1 MTTDTSLRGAVEH
14 FAHVKGMALAP
25 KWDDGLDD
33 DDLGLGAEDLSILCA
48 RLSWPA
54 PAQLHT
60 RPRADQFPLLV
71 YDRAIG
77 WAVAEQWE
85 SDTLIRLSGLHLPLL
100 DYGEDLA
107 FFDVAFPDPLQQGQE
122 TPQAISIFWRAI
134 LKRKSVLVS
143 ATLATVVANIVTLG
157 TSLYSM
163 QLYDR
168 VIPLGSFS
176 TLWVL
181 TVGVVVALAIDF
193 ILRTVRSIMIE
204 REAAEIDA
212 EVSEYFFARS
222 QAVRLDARPPGIGTM
237 AAQLRGLEQVR
248 GVMSSGSLFLLSD
261 LPFAL
266 FFIVVIAM
274 IGGVVAIIPIITL
287 PISLAM
293 AVGLARMIR
302 KGTDRAQ
309 VSSNRKNGLLVES
322 LDAAESIKAGRGSWF
337 MLARWNRLLR
347 EIHHYEDPV
356 KQRSAAAATVFATMQ
371 QLAYVGIMAVGA
383 IEVAAGNMT
392 TGALLACSI
401 IAGRVNGP
409 LIAMLPGLIVQWG
422 YASSSLR
429 ALDGILKLPLDR
441 TSGESSLRPG
451 RIEGPMV
458 LEKIRFAYPGARE
471 GLDIARLE
479 FRPGE
484 RVAVIGGVGSG
495 KTTLIRIMS
504 GIFDAQQG
512 TAKLGGLDMTQIADD
527 VLRQHIGYLPQ
538 DYRLINGTLRDNLM
552 LGLPK
557 PSDEAVMEAAKKTG
571 LIQLIASHPL
581 GLDLPIQ
588 EGGRGL
594 SGGQRSLVGLTRLL
608 MANPRIWLLDE
619 PTANLDQNSEVAV
632 LAALDQALGP
642 DQTMVIVTHRLQ
654 LLARVQRVILMGG
667 GKVLLDGPTN
677 EVIQKLQAK
686 PAPARQA
693 KIAPAAS
700 SPESPTTPPPA
711 SGTFGR

>member
-1 MTTDTSLRGAVEH
+1 MTTDTSIRGAIEH
-14 FAHVKGMALAP
+14 FVHIKGMALAP

-33 DDLGLGAEDLSILCA
+33 VDLDLGADDLGVLCG
-48 RLSWPA
+48 RLAWPA
-54 PAQLHT
+54 PEPLHA

-71 YDRAIG
+71 YDRTFG

-85 SDTLIRLSGLHLPLL
+85 SDAMIRLSGLHLPLL
-100 DYGEDLA
+100 EYQGDLA
-107 FFDVAFPDPLQQGQE
+107 FFDVAFPDPLQQSGE
-122 TPQAISIFWRAI
+122 TPRAISIFWRAI
-134 LKRKSVLVS
+134 MKRKSVLIS

-163 QLYDR
+163 QLFDR

-181 TVGVVVALAIDF
+181 TVGVVVALIIDF
-193 ILRTVRSIMIE
+193 ILRTVRAIMIE

-212 EVSEYFFARS
+212 EVSEYFFARA

-266 FFIVVIAM
+266 FFIVVIGM
-274 IGGVVAIIPIITL
+274 IGGVVAIIPIISL

-293 AVGLARMIR
+293 AFGLARMIR
-302 KGTDRAQ
+302 QGTDRAQ

-337 MLARWNRLLR
+337 MLARWNRLIR
-347 EIHHYEDPV
+347 EVHHYEDPV
-356 KQRSAAAATVFATMQ
+356 KQKSAAAATVFATMQ

-383 IEVAAGNMT
+383 IEVAAGNIT
-392 TGALLACSI
+392 SGALLACSI

-451 RIEGPMV
+451 KMEGPML
-458 LEKIRFAYPGARE
+458 LEKVRFVYPGARE

-495 KTTLIRIMS
+495 KTTLIRIMA
-504 GIFDAQQG
+504 GIFNAQQG
-512 TAKLGGLDMTQIADD
+512 TAKIGGLDVTQIADD

-538 DYRLINGTLRDNLM
+538 EYRLINGTLRDNLM
-552 LGLPK
+552 LGLAK

-571 LIQLIASHPL
+571 LVQLIAAHPL

-632 LAALDQALGP
+632 LGALDAALGP

-667 GKVLLDGPTN
+667 GKVLIDGPTA
-677 EVIQKLQAK
+677 EVIQKLQTK
-686 PAPARQA
+686 PTLPARPA
-693 KIAPAAS
+693 GKLASPDTPPAA
-700 SPESPTTPPPA
+700 PPA
-711 SGTFGR
+711 TGTFGR

>member
-1 MTTDTSLRGAVEH
+1 MTTDTSICGTVEH
-14 FAHVKGMALAP
+14 FAHIKGMALAP
-25 KWDDGLDD
+25 KWDEGLEEVDLDQSDG
-33 DDLGLGAEDLSILCA
+33 DLALLCA
-48 RLSWPA
+48 RLAWPA
-54 PAQLHT
+54 PEPFRAK
-60 RPRADQFPLLV
+60 PRADQFPLLV
-71 YDRAIG
+71 HEPGLG

-85 SDTLIRLSGLHLPLL
+85 SETMIRLSGLHLPLL
-100 DYGEDLA
+100 EYRSDLT
-107 FFDVAFPDPLQQGQE
+107 FFDVAFPDPLQQNE
-122 TPQAISIFWRAI
+122 AAPRAISIFWRAI
-134 LKRKSVLVS
+134 MRRKHVLIS
-143 ATLATVVANIVTLG
+143 AMLATVVANIVALG

-163 QLYDR
+163 QVFDR

-181 TVGVVVALAIDF
+181 TVGVVVALIIDF
-193 ILRTVRSIMIE
+193 ILRTVRAIMIE

-248 GVMSSGSLFLLSD
+248 GVMSSGSLFLISD

-274 IGGVVAIIPIITL
+274 IGGVVAIIPVLSL
-287 PISLAM
+287 PISLGM
-293 AVGLARMIR
+293 AFGLARMIR

-309 VSSNRKNGLLVES
+309 VSGNRKNGLLVES
-322 LDAAESIKAGRGSWF
+322 LDAAESIKAGRGAWF
-337 MLARWNRLLR
+337 MLARWNRLIR
-347 EIHHYEDPV
+347 ELHHYEDPV
-356 KQRSAAAATVFATMQ
+356 KQISAAASTVFSTLQ

-383 IEVAAGNMT
+383 VEVAAGNIT
-392 TGALLACSI
+392 AGGLLACSI

-441 TSGESSLRPG
+441 TSSESSLRPG
-451 RIEGPMV
+451 KLDGPLLIERV
-458 LEKIRFAYPGARE
+458 RFAYPGARE
-471 GLDIARLE
+471 GLDIPRLE

-484 RVAVIGGVGSG
+484 RIAVIGGVGSG
-495 KTTLIRIMS
+495 KTTLIRIMA
-504 GIFDAQQG
+504 GIFHAQEG
-512 TAKLGGLDMTQIADD
+512 SAKLGGLDLTQIADD

-557 PSDEAVMEAAKKTG
+557 PSDEAVMEAARKTG
-571 LIQLIASHPL
+571 LMSLIAAHPL

-608 MANPRIWLLDE
+608 LANPRVWLLDE
-619 PTANLDQNSEVAV
+619 PTANLDPNTETAV
-632 LAALDQALGP
+632 LAALEQALGP

-667 GKVLLDGPTN
+667 GRVLLDGPTA
-677 EVIQKLQAK
+677 EVVQKLQAK
-686 PAPARQA
+686 PAP
-693 KIAPAAS
+693 P
-700 SPESPTTPPPA
+700 PEPKKGGIVSTVTGT
-711 SGTFGR
+711 GTFGR

>member
-1 MTTDTSLRGAVEH
+1 MTTDTSIRGAVEH

-25 KWDDGLDD
+25 KWDDGIEDVDLDLGA
-33 DDLGLGAEDLSILCA
+33 DDLGVLCG
-48 RLSWPA
+48 RLAWPA
-54 PAQLHT
+54 PEPLHA

-71 YDRAIG
+71 YDRAFG

-85 SDTLIRLSGLHLPLL
+85 SDTMVRLSGLHLPLIEYR
-100 DYGEDLA
+100 DDLA
-107 FFDVAFPDPLQQGQE
+107 FFDVAFPDPLQQGSE

-134 LKRKSVLVS
+134 LKRKSVLIS

-163 QLYDR
+163 QLFDR
-168 VIPLGSFS
+168 VIPNGSGNFS

-181 TVGVVVALAIDF
+181 TVGVIVALSIDF
-193 ILRTVRSIMIE
+193 ILRTVRAIMIE

-212 EVSEYFFARS
+212 EVSEYFFARA

-248 GVMSSGSLFLLSD
+248 SVMSSGSLFLLAD

-266 FFIVVIAM
+266 FFIVVIGM
-274 IGGVVAIIPIITL
+274 IGGVVAIIPIVSL

-337 MLARWNRLLR
+337 MLGRWNRLIR
-347 EIHHYEDPV
+347 EVHHYEDPV
-356 KQRSAAAATVFATMQ
+356 KQKSAAAATVFATMQ

-383 IEVAAGNMT
+383 IEVASGNIT
-392 TGALLACSI
+392 SGALLACSI

-409 LIAMLPGLIVQWG
+409 LIATLPGLIVQWG

-451 RIEGPMV
+451 KMEGPM
-458 LEKIRFAYPGARE
+458 LIEKVRFAYPGARE

-495 KTTLIRIMS
+495 KTTLIRIMA
-504 GIFDAQQG
+504 GIFNAQQG
-512 TAKLGGLDMTQIADD
+512 AAKIGGLDLTQIADD

-552 LGLPK
+552 LGLAK

-571 LIQLIASHPL
+571 LLQLIASHPL

-632 LAALDQALGP
+632 LAALDQAMGP

-667 GKVLLDGPTN
+667 GKVLLDGPTA
-677 EVIQKLQAK
+677 EVIQKLQTK
-686 PAPARQA
+686 PAPPARPA
-693 KIAPAAS
+693 SKLASPAA
-700 SPESPTTPPPA
+700 PPA
-711 SGTFGR
+711 ATGTFGP